1 MLEIRRHGLTVARHK
16 LDAPMSLEHSP
27 ARMAGSFFGNEPFVT
42 ERDAAKFLNLSARTL
57 QRWRTEPPAGGGIR
71 FYKLGPKRV
80 VYRISDCASW
90 AKSRAF
96 GSTAEADQAT

>member
-1 MLEIRRHGLTVARHK
+1 
-16 LDAPMSLEHSP
+16 MSLEHSP
-27 ARMAGSFFGNEPFVT
+27 ARMAGSIFGNEPFVT

-90 AKSRAF
+90 AASRAF